1 MLIKAA
7 TIFNATLTGVI
18 PDDALPTYTPIS
30 SSEVRSEGFSPVFE
44 GALVFRSHGHM
55 LLKYTIEKKIMP
67 KAAIDAVAKAK
78 ADELEEQQ
86 GFRPGKKA
94 TKELKERAFDELL
107 PRALSVPKSF
117 LIWIDTMNHRLIIGS
132 TVNDQVDSAIKAL
145 LKVEGLGLD
154 ITSVQNWPIKQ
165 LSEWLKDF
173 GDNVPDNFTVDDAAS
188 VVVPG
193 GAEIT
198 YRKADLWGVDIANR
212 LDAGA
217 QVTKVAMT
225 YNERVS
231 FVMTQGAQLRSIR
244 SLDVLK
250 QAQAVP
256 DVDGF
261 ENDFM
266 LTALE
271 LSAVINALLE
281 QTA

>member
-7 TIFNATLTGVI
+7 TVFNAALSGII

-67 KAAIDAVAKAK
+67 KAAVDAVAKAK

-94 TKELKERAFDELL
+94 MKELKERAFDELL

-117 LIWIDTMNHRLIIGS
+117 LIWIDTIDGRLIIGS

-154 ITSVQNWPIKQ
+154 ISSVQNWPVKQ
-165 LSEWLKDF
+165 LTHWLKDD
-173 GDNVPDNFTVDDAAS
+173 GENVPDFFTIDDAAS
-188 VVVPG
+188 VVIPG
-193 GAEIT
+193 GAEVT
-198 YRKADLWGVDIANR
+198 YRKADLWGVDIAR
-212 LDAGA
+212 RIEAGA

-231 FVMTQGAQLRSIR
+231 FVMTQAGQLRSIR
-244 SLDVLK
+244 ALDVLK

-266 LTALE
+266 LAALE
-271 LSAVINALLE
+271 LAAVINALVE
-281 QTA
+281 QPA